1 MIVESRVDNVI
12 VSLENV
18 SRTYDNGKIK
28 AVADLS
34 LQVMRG
40 EFVALLGAS
49 GSGKTTLLNL
59 MTGLDV
65 PTTGLVRFNGSIP
78 ATRSRWCELRSRHIG
93 FIFQSF
99 NLLPTLTALENIEI
113 PMFGNGMNARQRQ
126 SRAYELLERV
136 GLSQRASHLPSQL
149 SGGERQRVAI
159 ARSLANRPT
168 LLVADEPTGNL
179 DSHSSEQIMALLER
193 VHLSEESGLL
203 LVTHDQRFAARATR
217 IVQIADGRIVA

>member
-1 MIVESRVDNVI
+1 MDNVI

-18 SRTYDNGKIK
+18 SRTYDNGKIE
-28 AVADLS
+28 AVTDLS
-34 LQVMRG
+34 LQVTRG

-59 MTGLDV
+59 MTGLDA
-65 PTTGLVRFNGSIP
+65 PTSGRVRFNGAIP

-99 NLLPTLTALENIEI
+99 NLLPTLTAFENIEI
-113 PMFGNGMNARQRQ
+113 PMFGNGMNAGQRQ
-126 SRAYELLERV
+126 SRANELLERV

-179 DSHSSEQIMALLER
+179 DSHTSEQIITLLEK
-193 VHLSEESGLL
+193 VHLSEESALF
-203 LVTHDQRFAARATR
+203 LVTHDQRFAARASR
-217 IVQIADGRIVA
+217 IVQIADGMIVA